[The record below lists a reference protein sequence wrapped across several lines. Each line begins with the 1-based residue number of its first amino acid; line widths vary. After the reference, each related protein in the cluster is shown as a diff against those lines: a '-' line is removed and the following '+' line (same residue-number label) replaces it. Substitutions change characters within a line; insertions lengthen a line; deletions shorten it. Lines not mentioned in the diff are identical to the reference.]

1 MATIQWAQLCES
13 AFLDNCGRL
22 CLIGVTRRLP
32 VPSLPLAVYQLMIAA
47 HVVDVQFGDELNVEA
62 WITTPRGVAA
72 APNHPD
78 GLSVSVAAEYL
89 LLTLRDVPLTEEGVY
104 RISVALDGAAP
115 ITLEVPVLLVSTPV
129 NAVIQ

>member
-47 HVVDVQFGDELNVEA
+47 HVVDVHLGDELNVEA
-62 WITTPRGVAA
+62 WITTPRGISA

-78 GLSVSVAAEYL
+78 GLGVSVAADYL
-89 LLTLRDVPLTEEGVY
+89 LLTLRDVPLTEEGIY
-104 RISVALDGAAP
+104 RICLAIDGGTP
-115 ITLEVPVLLVSTPV
+115 VTLEIPVLLASTSA